1 MCPAWR
7 RSIATAGSASSLSA
21 GGRSRAAC
29 DGALVLIC
37 RTARKR
43 ARTLA
48 AVLFLGLAA
57 CASKP
62 ILSGPPL
69 RAFLYDIQVGTPR
82 EELIRQL
89 GEPAE
94 RITVDETEFLFYYT
108 DWINTSKAIE
118 RSPFA
123 IEDGR
128 VVSMGKT
135 YYYAY
140 LKAHG
145 RFKGDA

>member
-21 GGRSRAAC
+21 GGRSRAAR

-43 ARTLA
+43 AR
-48 AVLFLGLAA
+48 
-57 CASKP
+57 KP

>member
-1 MCPAWR
+1 
-7 RSIATAGSASSLSA
+7 
-21 GGRSRAAC
+21 
-29 DGALVLIC
+29 VLIC

-48 AVLFLGLAA
+48 AALFLGLAA

>member
-1 MCPAWR
+1 MREQAYPLWP
-7 RSIATAGSASSLSA
+7 SA
-21 GGRSRAAC
+21 
-29 DGALVLIC
+29 
-37 RTARKR
+37 
-43 ARTLA
+43 
-48 AVLFLGLAA
+48 
-57 CASKP
+57 ASF
-62 ILSGPPL
+62 PL
-69 RAFLYDIQVGTPR
+69 RHPSQHAR